1 MLSSYQRYG
10 QFVSYTHYLNGA
22 RASLSLLLQGDKP
35 PKAEE
40 GPEKTED
47 LFEDNFKE
55 LKNWVEVKS
64 SKFGTLLVRR
74 ERRCKRLGTALKV
87 FFFFFP
93 LTLRNLSTLH
103 HA

>member
-1 MLSSYQRYG
+1 MIWSICFLYPLFKWS
-10 QFVSYTHYLNGA
+10 TCIIII
-22 RASLSLLLQGDKP
+22 LLQGDKP

-40 GPEKTED
+40 GAEKTED

-64 SKFGTLLVRR
+64 SKFGTLLVLR
-74 ERRCKRLGTALKV
+74 ERRYERFGTALKV
-87 FFFFFP
+87 FLFSSS
-93 LTLRNLSTLH
+93 LSLRNLSTLH